1 MIESPLDRRER
12 RSPGALGALLPLFV
26 FSGAT
31 SLVYQALWVRQ
42 LHLVVGTSQVA
53 VATVLAAFM
62 TGLAMGG
69 FLGGRLADGA
79 RRPVLT
85 YAVLEA
91 GIGLYALLFP
101 WLLDLV
107 QPLYLEFWRANEPT
121 PTAFA
126 LFQFGL
132 LGLLLL
138 PPTICMGATLPLLAR
153 FATSPESQD
162 PDEDSQDVGARV
174 GHLYGANTLG
184 AVLGTALAG
193 FVFLPQFGLSTTTA
207 LTAAGNVLLCV
218 IAVAVALRLGE
229 IAPAP
234 TARVKGGRSFMVLAL
249 VAFLGGTS
257 GLIYEVAWFRV
268 LALNLGGSAYAFTIM
283 LLAFLIGIAG
293 GGWFGGGLA
302 DRVAARFGGRGL
314 LRGLALI
321 EGGIAVLAWCTMY
334 LYGELPYAFT
344 WLYDAVDPHLHLL
357 WPAKLLLAL
366 LLLLPPTVL
375 MGAAFPFL
383 VRAAAE
389 GGRSLGGPVGALY
402 GWNTVGG
409 VVGAAAGSLLLL
421 PSLHVTGTVI
431 LAIGVNLAAASVAIL
446 AADWSRARASARAR
460 AQAIAWTAVAAAIA
474 GLAAWKPP
482 PWEPLLMTA
491 GMYKYA
497 SELSDRTRQG
507 VYDFAVA
514 PYDLLFYEEGLSSVV
529 TVARSKANGN
539 IWLANNG
546 KVDASSSVD
555 MPTQVLCA
563 QLPFAFRPQ
572 ARDVAVIGLASGVT
586 AGTVTLH
593 PGLRSIEVIELE
605 PAILRASSYFDDVN
619 HRPLADPRTRL
630 YANDGRNHIILAQDG
645 SYDVVISE
653 PSNPWLSGVSNLFTQ
668 EFFELGKRK
677 LRPGGVWSQWVQM
690 YGMGGEDLR
699 SLLRTFAEVYPYVRL
714 FSTIEDADLVL
725 VGSEA
730 PLSIDEQDLAR
741 LFGLSPAIR
750 AELSAIGIDEAADL
764 LIRYQADRERILAY
778 AGEVEANT
786 DDNMRIEYS
795 APLHLHEDTAD
806 ANFLALLG
814 PKDMRRPPMEA
825 VHGLDGL
832 LRLAHAYAR
841 GERWVEALIVLKEA
855 WKQGESEEVE
865 ALYNEWQGRLVQ
877 SLEEEQ

>member
-1 MIESPLDRRER
+1 MTESPLASRAERSRR
-12 RSPGALGALLPLFV
+12 ALGALLPLFV

-62 TGLAMGG
+62 TGLALGG

-91 GIGLYALLFP
+91 GIGVYALLFP

-121 PTAFA
+121 PTVFA

-153 FATSPESQD
+153 FATAPETQD
-162 PDEDSQDVGARV
+162 PEEDSNDIGARV

-193 FVFLPQFGLSTTTA
+193 FVFLPQLGLAATTA

-234 TARVKGGRSFMVLAL
+234 TARITAGRSFMVLAL
-249 VAFLGGTS
+249 VAFLAGTS

-302 DRVAARFGGRGL
+302 DRVAQRFGGQGL

-321 EGGIAVLAWCTMY
+321 EGGIAVLAWGTMY

-344 WLYDAVDPHLHLL
+344 WLYEAVDPHLHLL
-357 WPAKLLLAL
+357 WPAKLVLAL
-366 LLLLPPTVL
+366 VLLLPPTLL

-409 VVGAAAGSLLLL
+409 IVGAAAGSLLLL
-421 PSLHVTGTVI
+421 PSLHVTGTVL
-431 LAIGVNLAAASVAIL
+431 LAIAVNLGAASVAIL
-446 AADWSRARASARAR
+446 AADWGRAR
-460 AQAIAWTAVAAAIA
+460 AQAIGWTALAASVA

-497 SELSDRTRQG
+497 SELSDRTREG
-507 VYDFAVA
+507 VYAFAVA

-572 ARDVAVIGLASGVT
+572 AQDVAVIGLASGVT

-593 PGLRSIEVIELE
+593 PGLRRIEVIELE
-605 PAILRASSYFDDVN
+605 PAILRASRFFDEVN
-619 HRPLADPRTRL
+619 HRPLDDPRTRL
-630 YANDGRNHIILAQDG
+630 YANDGRNHIVLAQEG

-699 SLLRTFAEVYPYVRL
+699 SLLRTFAEVYPHVRL

-725 VGSEA
+725 VGSDE
-730 PLSIDEQDLAR
+730 PLSIAEEDLAR
-741 LFGLSPAIR
+741 LFGLSPAIS
-750 AELSAIGIDEAADL
+750 AELSAIGIEEAADL
-764 LIRYQADRERILAY
+764 LTRYQADRERVLAY

-825 VHGLDGL
+825 VQGADGL

-841 GERWVEALIVLKEA
+841 RERWVEALIVLKEA
-855 WKQGESEEVE
+855 WSREESEEVE
-865 ALYNEWQGRLVQ
+865 ALYNEWQLRLVQ
-877 SLEEEQ
+877 SLEGEVE

>member
-1 MIESPLDRRER
+1 MTESPLARRAL
-12 RSPGALGALLPLFV
+12 RSQRALGALLPLFI

-62 TGLAMGG
+62 TGLALGG
-69 FLGGRLADGA
+69 FLGGRFADGA

-91 GIGLYALLFP
+91 GIGVYALLFP

-107 QPLYLEFWRANEPT
+107 QPVYLEFWRVNEPT
-121 PTAFA
+121 PTLFA

-153 FATSPESQD
+153 FATSPEAHIA
-162 PDEDSQDVGARV
+162 DEDGEGGAAESDAGARV
-174 GHLYGANTLG
+174 GRLYGANTLG

-193 FVFLPQFGLSTTTA
+193 FVFLPQLGLKATTA
-207 LTAAGNVLLCV
+207 LTAGGNVLLCV
-218 IAVAVALRLGE
+218 IAVLVAVRLGE

-234 TARVKGGRSFMVLAL
+234 VDRQRAGRGFVVLSL
-249 VAFLGGTS
+249 VAFLAGTS

-302 DRVAARFGGRGL
+302 DRVAQRSGVPGL
-314 LRGLALI
+314 LRGLAMI
-321 EGGIAVLAWCTMY
+321 EGAIAVLAWGTMY

-344 WLYDAVDPHLHLL
+344 ALYEAVDPNLDLL

-366 LLLLPPTVL
+366 VLLLPPTLL

-389 GGRSLGGPVGALY
+389 GGRALGGPVGTLY

-409 VVGAAAGSLLLL
+409 IVGAAVGSLLLL
-421 PSLHVTGTVI
+421 PQLHVTGTVI
-431 LAIGVNLAAASVAIL
+431 LAIGVNLAAAAVAVL
-446 AADWSRARASARAR
+446 AADWNGARLRAIGWAVVA
-460 AQAIAWTAVAAAIA
+460 AWTA
-474 GLAAWKPP
+474 GLVTVRPP

-497 SELSDRTRQG
+497 SELSDRTREG
-507 VYDFAVA
+507 VYAFAVA

-563 QLPFAFRPQ
+563 QLPFAFRPEAQ
-572 ARDVAVIGLASGVT
+572 DVAVIGLASGVT

-593 PGLRSIEVIELE
+593 PGLRRIEVIELE
-605 PAILRASSYFDDVN
+605 PAILRASRFFDDVN
-619 HRPLADPRTRL
+619 HRPLDDPRTRL
-630 YANDGRNHIILAQDG
+630 YANDGRNHIVLAEDA

-653 PSNPWLSGVSNLFTQ
+653 PSNPWLSGVSNLFTR

-690 YGMGGEDLR
+690 YGMGDEDLR
-699 SLLRTFAEVYPYVRL
+699 SLLRTFAEVYPHVRL
-714 FSTIEDADLVL
+714 FSTIDDADLVL

-730 PLSIDEQDLAR
+730 PLSIAEQDLAR
-741 LFGLSPAIR
+741 LFGLSPAIQ

-764 LIRYQADRERILAY
+764 LTRYQADRDRVLAY

-806 ANFLALLG
+806 SNFLALLG
-814 PKDMRRPPMEA
+814 PKDMRRPPLEA
-825 VHGLDGL
+825 VTGVDGL

-841 GERWVEALIVLKEA
+841 RERWVEALMVLKEA
-855 WKQGESEEVE
+855 WRVGENEEIEV
-865 ALYNEWQGRLVQ
+865 LYNEWQTRLIE
-877 SLEEEQ
+877 SLGEER